1 MLNKLGL
8 DETLAKTE
16 RGADTSVYKLFDE
29 KGVEFSGG
37 ERQKM
42 AIARALYKDSPIV
55 VMDEPTAALDPI
67 AEEEIYRHMGGMVQ
81 GKTAVFISHRL
92 SSTRFCDR
100 IILMEDG
107 RIAEMG
113 THDELMALDGRYAQL
128 FRVQAQYYQEEARA
142 V

>member
-1 MLNKLGL
+1 MVFQDFKLLAFSVRENLCAGEEAEREKLDAVLKKLGL
-8 DETLAKTE
+8 DETLSKYE

-67 AEEEIYRHMGGMVQ
+67 AEEEIYRHMGGLVQ

-92 SSTRFCDR
+92 S
-100 IILMEDG
+100 
-107 RIAEMG
+107 
-113 THDELMALDGRYAQL
+113 
-128 FRVQAQYYQEEARA
+128 
-142 V
+142 

>member
-1 MLNKLGL
+1 MLDFQQVKFG
-8 DETLAKTE
+8 
-16 RGADTSVYKLFDE
+16 KLFDE

-42 AIARALYKDSPIV
+42 AIARALYKDNPIV

-67 AEEEIYRHMGGMVQ
+67 AEEEIYRHMGGLVQ

-92 SSTRFCDR
+92 SSCRFCDR
-100 IILMEDG
+100 VAVFEGGRVTQCGPHEQLVHQDG
-107 RIAEMG
+107 LYRRMFEA
-113 THDELMALDGRYAQL
+113 
-128 FRVQAQYYQEEARA
+128 QAQYY